1 MFDEPTNGL
10 DPIQIVE
17 IRNLIKEIA
26 VDRAVIISTHI
37 LPEVQLSCENIIM
50 ITQGKCVFSGTIEE
64 FDNYIE
70 PNSLVITLDA
80 APDVNVLASL
90 PPIKRLIS

>member
-1 MFDEPTNGL
+1 MGRRYIRPWRQRKNVVVLQHFRKRLLKNLSGGYQQRVGIGQAIIHNPKVVVFDEPTNGL

-37 LPEVQLSCENIIM
+37 LPGS
-50 ITQGKCVFSGTIEE
+50 TIK
-64 FDNYIE
+64 
-70 PNSLVITLDA
+70 L
-80 APDVNVLASL
+80 
-90 PPIKRLIS
+90 